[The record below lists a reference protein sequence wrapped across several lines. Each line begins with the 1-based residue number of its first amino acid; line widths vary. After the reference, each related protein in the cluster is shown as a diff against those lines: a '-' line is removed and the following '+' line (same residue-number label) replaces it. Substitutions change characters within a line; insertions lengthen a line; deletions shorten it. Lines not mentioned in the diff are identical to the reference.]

1 MRKKDG
7 TLMFFRLDDEQQA
20 IRDLARRFARNELA
34 PNAERWDDEHYF
46 PRELLQPL
54 AELGLMGLLI
64 PEEYGGLQLARLM
77 GAVIYEELAQGD
89 MATAT
94 WLSVHNMVAG
104 LIYRFGNDE
113 QRRRWLPGMTG
124 GELLGAFSLSEAHAG
139 SDAANIR
146 TTARRD
152 GDAYVVNGSKFW
164 VTNAGVA
171 EVYTVMVR
179 TDANARS
186 RGITT
191 LVIEKGTPGF
201 SFGKIERKM
210 GLHSDPTGELIFE
223 ECRVPV
229 ENRLGAEGEGFRIAL
244 SALDGGRINIGA
256 ASVGLSQAAFEVAT
270 RYAQE
275 RQAFGKPIGAFEG
288 IQFLLADMAMKIQA
302 SRLLVYEAAWK
313 MDQGEPT
320 TMSAAMAKCFA
331 TDTAMAVTTDA
342 VQTLGG
348 AGYVRDWPVERYM
361 REAKVGQIVEGANQ
375 IQRLVIARALLGEIA
390 SL

>member
-1 MRKKDG
+1 
-7 TLMFFRLDDEQQA
+7 MFFRLDDEQQE
-20 IRDLARRFARNELA
+20 IRDLVRKFARNELA
-34 PNAERWDDEHYF
+34 PNAERWDDERHF
-46 PRELLQPL
+46 PRELLKPL
-54 AELGLMGLLI
+54 ADLGLMGLLVA
-64 PEEYGGLQLARLM
+64 EEYGGAQLSRLL
-77 GAVIYEELAQGD
+77 GAVIYEELAQSD

-104 LIYRFGNDE
+104 LIQRFGSEE
-113 QRRRWLPGMTG
+113 QRGKWLPGMTSG
-124 GELLGAFSLSEAHAG
+124 DLLGAFSLSEAHAG

-146 TTARRD
+146 ASARRD
-152 GDAYVVNGSKFW
+152 GDNYVVNGSKFW
-164 VTNAGVA
+164 VSSAGQA

-179 TDANARS
+179 TDTTAGA

-223 ECRVPV
+223 NCRVPV
-229 ENRLGAEGEGFRIAL
+229 ANRLGAEGEGFKIAL

-256 ASVGLSQAAFEVAT
+256 SSVGLAQAAFEVAT

-313 MDQGEPT
+313 MDEGEPT
-320 TMSAAMAKCFA
+320 AMSAAIAKCFA

-361 REAKVGQIVEGANQ
+361 REAKVGQIVEGTNQ

-390 SL
+390 TL